1 MPPLLLLDPLAT
13 DGHLKCEPCE
23 AALSPV
29 EMEMTLEQDIIM
41 PESTDAMELCH
52 PQQEGGLDHD
62 MVDVTED
69 EVVYG
74 SGLPG
79 TDRNEHSTSSSQ
91 IFSDEEDFIDCDQPE
106 PFSLFMVP
114 PEIRMLIYEYLL
126 LSDSAFRLGH
136 HGPYSHET
144 RRQLYPQILR
154 TCRLINEEATEIL
167 YGLNTFFLGKFPFSD
182 IPYPTNTS
190 GPIGH
195 KPTYSASFITS
206 IGSHNALKIRN
217 LAAHS
222 TNPPVLTDIYLRR
235 WIASFYLDVS
245 RIRTLAISFNSD
257 ESLEEETT
265 ILPQSTITTQTFV
278 HTQQFNIPYLLN
290 HQGAPGAPITVPVV
304 GSTPINPSHT
314 IFPSTTINSFGTI
327 ITPIPVL
334 PSTLK
339 IKDPVGTSLLARLGS
354 WGFSLVTKD
363 EVGNWIVKSN
373 TDLRAGDKWLLFVSP
388 RARQRRML
396 GY

>member
-13 DGHLKCEPCE
+13 EGHFKCEPCE
-23 AALSPV
+23 VALSPI
-29 EMEMTLEQDIIM
+29 EMEMTMEQDIIM
-41 PESTDAMELCH
+41 PESVDAMELCH
-52 PQQEGGLDHD
+52 EQVDHH
-62 MVDVTED
+62 MIDVTED

-79 TDRNEHSTSSSQ
+79 TDRNHHSTSSSQ
-91 IFSDEEDFIDCDQPE
+91 IFSDEEDSIDCDQPE

-167 YGLNTFFLGKFPFSD
+167 YGLNTFFLGKFIYPPV
-182 IPYPTNTS
+182 IPNANFS

-222 TNPPVLTDIYLRR
+222 TNPPILTDLYLRR
-235 WIASFYLDVS
+235 WISSFFLDVS

-257 ESLEEETT
+257 ENLEEEAT
-265 ILPQSTITTQTFV
+265 ILPQSTITTQAFV
-278 HTQQFNIPYLLN
+278 HTQQFNLPYFLN
-290 HQGAPGAPITVPVV
+290 HQGAPGVPLTVPVV
-304 GSTPINPSHT
+304 GSTPITTPLAIPQT
-314 IFPSTTINSFGTI
+314 IYGTI
-327 ITPIPVL
+327 ITPAPVL
-334 PSTLK
+334 PSIIK
-339 IKDPVGTSLLARLGS
+339 IQDRVGTSLLSRLAS